1 MPIIAKKYLPI
12 LLLLLLACG
21 ACQDLSKV
29 DARSLRDR
37 SLQRINQ
44 SRNSPDLLLRMRA
57 IEAGVDLRLASA
69 PDICMEA
76 TAMEGI
82 RAHPLRF
89 AGAMGLLAMP
99 TPAAAGHLQKLLNDD
114 DESVRLAAIAALHKL
129 GRSSATDEL
138 AKALDNEDPKVRG
151 NAVMILGRL
160 GEKSAIQSIRMR
172 VRKEPVDG
180 IRLQAIE
187 APALLGDKDILSD
200 IQVLANSTDW
210 NEKMMAVTMMG
221 LARRQHDFTAD
232 LLDKLTDPNELV
244 QLQAARSLG
253 LLGRADGYEV
263 AVKYLKPSVWVRRNI
278 AAERGIS
285 PDDPQI
291 DIDINNMRSLAAKAL
306 GDIGRWKAAGH
317 LQKMLDDNNPQVALP
332 AAQGSLQLLIKTR
345 IAPVETWTPT
355 ASRY

>member
-1 MPIIAKKYLPI
+1 MPIIAKKCLPI
-12 LLLLLLACG
+12 LSLLLLACG

-29 DARSLRDR
+29 DARALRDR

-44 SRNSPDLLLRMRA
+44 SLNSNDVLVSMRA
-57 IEAGVDLRLASA
+57 IEAGVELRLANA
-69 PDICMEA
+69 PHVCMEA
-76 TAMEGI
+76 TKKSA
-82 RAHPLRF
+82 RQLRF
-89 AGAMGLLAMP
+89 AGAMGLLEMP
-99 TPAAAGHLQKLLNDD
+99 TPASTGHLQQLLS
-114 DESVRLAAIAALHKL
+114 DEDVSVRLAGIAALHRL
-129 GRSSATDEL
+129 GRSSSTEEL
-138 AKALDNEDPKVRG
+138 TRALSSQNQEVRA
-151 NAVMILGRL
+151 NTLTILGRL
-160 GEKSAIQSIRMR
+160 GEKSATQAIRMR

-187 APALLGDKDILSD
+187 ALALLGDKDILSD

-210 NEKMMAVTMMG
+210 NERIMAVVMMG
-221 LARRQHDFTAD
+221 LARKQHDFTAD

-317 LQKMLDDNNPQVALP
+317 LQKMLDDNNPQVALH

-355 ASRY
+355 SSRY